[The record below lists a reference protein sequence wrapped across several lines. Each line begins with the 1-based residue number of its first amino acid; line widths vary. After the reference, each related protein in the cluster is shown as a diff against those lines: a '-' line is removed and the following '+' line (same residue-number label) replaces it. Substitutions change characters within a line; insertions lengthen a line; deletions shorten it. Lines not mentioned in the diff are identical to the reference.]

1 MSDCDYVI
9 VGSGAGGGTLA
20 ARLAEAGMRVILLE
34 AGGDPLE
41 DPARHSPGMPEDY
54 QVPGFHPLASEN
66 PSMSWSFFVRHYAND
81 ERQKADWKHRH
92 DPDTGEPSIYYPR
105 SATLGGCTAHNA
117 MIFVAPNDSDW
128 EDIWKCTGDPSWQAR
143 EMRRYFRLIEDCR
156 HRRLWRWLQKW
167 FGLDPTQ
174 HGWTGWLPAERA
186 LPRRIRDLQLL
197 RTFISTAWR
206 IIFDGSSWTTAIRRL
221 MRGEA
226 DPNDWRR
233 LRQRADGLCYTP
245 LSTDWHQRK
254 GTRERLRET
263 EKSTHGKLYI
273 ELDALATKVIFDSE
287 NRAVGVE
294 YLKGKRLYRAHAQ
307 PNTEPGERREIRAAR
322 EVILAGGAFNTPQLL
337 MLSGIGPTEVLE
349 KWGIPAVHALKGVG
363 KNLQDRYE
371 VVVVH
376 TMCRPWSSLKG
387 GRFERGDPLYKEWSQ
402 HRQDWHGH
410 GGGMYISNGAAIA
423 FSRRSSAKL
432 PDPDLFCMALLAP
445 FKGYYPK
452 YSAGVCDPKRLDCL
466 TWALL
471 KAYTGSRGCVT
482 LRSPDPRDRPII
494 NFHYFEETGTAAAQR
509 DVEAIIEGIKFV
521 RKITA
526 RLKSQGLIGEEEF
539 PGEELQ
545 TDEDLARH
553 VRDTAWGHHASC
565 TCPIGPEAEGG
576 VLTSDFK
583 VHGTKGLRVVDASV
597 FPRIPGFFIAS
608 AIYMIAEKAAD
619 VILHEAENGCIAP
632 SINSTDT
639 PAYDIAI

>member
-1 MSDCDYVI
+1 
-9 VGSGAGGGTLA
+9 
-20 ARLAEAGMRVILLE
+20 
-34 AGGDPLE
+34 
-41 DPARHSPGMPEDY
+41 
-54 QVPGFHPLASEN
+54 
-66 PSMSWSFFVRHYAND
+66 
-81 ERQKADWKHRH
+81 
-92 DPDTGEPSIYYPR
+92 
-105 SATLGGCTAHNA
+105 
-117 MIFVAPNDSDW
+117 
-128 EDIWKCTGDPSWQAR
+128 
-143 EMRRYFRLIEDCR
+143 
-156 HRRLWRWLQKW
+156 
-167 FGLDPTQ
+167 
-174 HGWTGWLPAERA
+174 
-186 LPRRIRDLQLL
+186 
-197 RTFISTAWR
+197 
-206 IIFDGSSWTTAIRRL
+206 
-221 MRGEA
+221 
-226 DPNDWRR
+226 
-233 LRQRADGLCYTP
+233 
-245 LSTDWHQRK
+245 
-254 GTRERLRET
+254 
-263 EKSTHGKLYI
+263 
-273 ELDALATKVIFDSE
+273 
-287 NRAVGVE
+287 
-294 YLKGKRLYRAHAQ
+294 
-307 PNTEPGERREIRAAR
+307 
-322 EVILAGGAFNTPQLL
+322 
-337 MLSGIGPTEVLE
+337 
-349 KWGIPAVHALKGVG
+349 
-363 KNLQDRYE
+363 
-371 VVVVH
+371 
-376 TMCRPWSSLKG
+376 MCRPWSSLKG

-583 VHGTKGLRVVDASV
+583 VHGNQRAARRRRFRLSSH
-597 FPRIPGFFIAS
+597 PRL
-608 AIYMIAEKAAD
+608 
-619 VILHEAENGCIAP
+619 LHRERDLYDRREGRRCHFARGRERLHCT
-632 SINSTDT
+632 INQLHGHSSL
-639 PAYDIAI
+639 